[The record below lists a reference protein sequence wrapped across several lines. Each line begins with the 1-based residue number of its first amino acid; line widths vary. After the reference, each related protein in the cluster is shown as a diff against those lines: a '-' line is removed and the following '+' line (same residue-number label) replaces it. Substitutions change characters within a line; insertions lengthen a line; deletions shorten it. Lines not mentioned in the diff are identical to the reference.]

1 MIGESRLVAGD
12 NEVTVVSDGDEV
24 KLNVPDVSKFNLLLD
39 YNDSVDTTAVS
50 INGDIA
56 DARIDE
62 NGDVYVSGKSVT
74 GLTQIVIT
82 RTIKNSNGTSAGS
95 EKACILC
102 NKYRARNRRKSINRS
117 TYDCIRQSTY
127 NSA

>member
-1 MIGESRLVAGD
+1 M
-12 NEVTVVSDGDEV
+12 
-24 KLNVPDVSKFNLLLD
+24 LD

-74 GLTQIVIT
+74 GLTQIVVT

-95 EKACILC
+95 EKLVYFVTNIEQGTDE
-102 NKYRARNRRKSINRS
+102 NPSIVAPM
-117 TYDCIRQSTY
+117 TAQAEHIQ
-127 NSA
+127 